1 MENAVLPSPFQNIT
15 KIHLVKAVN
24 KLETFNKKHMHS
36 AAVVFSSNTAD
47 IGKRRKEYLLQEEKR
62 KDVKNMEEAK
72 RSEENKKER
81 EWK

>member
-47 IGKRRKEYLLQEEKR
+47 IEKKEGREEKKRIPSTGREEKRRKEYGGG
-62 KDVKNMEEAK
+62 
-72 RSEENKKER
+72 KEI
-81 EWK
+81 